1 MTSKTSLSKEF
12 IEKNKQLLNEIWEMV
27 YNDYAYDVP
36 NFHLMEAEL
45 VNNISKDIETTISFF
60 EILDLN
66 DIGDRHIVSLI
77 PAIATSLQK
86 IGKLKEFVDFVQSL
100 QEKYP
105 NCQFPFFSLI
115 MMFASDVSSY
125 FIDYEDES
133 E

>member
-36 NFHLMEAEL
+36 NFHLMEAKL

-66 DIGDRHIVSLI
+66 NIGDRYIVSLI

-86 IGKLKEFVDFVQSL
+86 IGKLKEFVDFVQSYKRNIL
-100 QEKYP
+100 IV
-105 NCQFPFFSLI
+105 NFLSSL
-115 MMFASDVSSY
+115 
-125 FIDYEDES
+125 
-133 E
+133 